1 MTESN
6 FRKYIV
12 LAALLGAA
20 VCAAVAAMP
29 ELTMLVFKL
38 PCGFFVDL
46 LWELAMTG
54 EGWRIFAIVLYVL
67 FCLIP
72 ALVLLLLSRRRKPYR
87 EDWLLLLMSAALFIF
102 IGRALSSHWDIYST
116 FAQMGL
122 LSVLVAWLVLRLLR
136 YFNAS
141 DDARLVK
148 LARIAVVLL
157 GLLFGFVA
165 GWTLI
170 GMAAGLLAGFQFS
183 LLADGLSGAA
193 TVVILIFGCLL
204 ALRLINTLGPD
215 GRITDETVAEAEGF
229 YRYSAKALT
238 SIVLISM
245 GADLAKLLL
254 IELSNDNNVNVSLPI
269 LPLIFCLAALIVSR
283 FIAAHK
289 QLRDDND
296 LFV

>member
-20 VCAAVAAMP
+20 VCAAAAAEP
-29 ELTMLVFKL
+29 ELTILLFKL

-116 FAQMGL
+116 CAQMGL

-170 GMAAGLLAGFQFS
+170 GMAAGLLSGFQFS
-183 LLADGLSGAA
+183 LLADGLSGTA

>member
-1 MTESN
+1 MSETR
-6 FRKYIV
+6 FKKLIV
-12 LAALLGAA
+12 LAAVLGCA
-20 VCAAVAAMP
+20 VCAAAAAVP
-29 ELTMLVFKL
+29 ELAILIFKL

-54 EGWRIFAIVLYVL
+54 DGWRIFAIALYVL
-67 FCLIP
+67 VCLIP
-72 ALVLLLLSRRRKPYR
+72 AALLLLSRRRRPYR
-87 EDWLLLLMSAALFIF
+87 EDWLLLVMSAALFIF
-102 IGRALSSHWDIYST
+102 IGRALSSHWDMYST

-122 LSVLVAWLVLRLLR
+122 LAVLVAWLVLRLLR

-157 GLLFGFVA
+157 GLIFGFAV

-170 GMAAGLLAGFQFS
+170 GAAAGLLGGFQFS
-183 LLADGLSGAA
+183 LLADGLSAVA
-193 TVVILIFGCLL
+193 TDVILVLGCLR
-204 ALRLINTLGPD
+204 ALRLINTLGPA
-215 GRITDETVAEAEGF
+215 GEIADETVTEAEGF
-229 YRYSAKALT
+229 YRFSSKALAA
-238 SIVLISM
+238 IVLISM
-245 GADLAKLLL
+245 WASLAKLLL
-254 IELSNDNNVNVSLPI
+254 IELSRDNNVNVSLPI
-269 LPLIFCLAALIVSR
+269 FPLLFCLAALIVSR

>member
-20 VCAAVAAMP
+20 VCAAAAAEP
-29 ELTMLVFKL
+29 ELTILLFKL

>member
-20 VCAAVAAMP
+20 VCAAAAAEP
-29 ELTMLVFKL
+29 ELTILLFKL

-46 LWELAMTG
+46 LWELAMMG
-54 EGWRIFAIVLYVL
+54 KGWRIFAIVLYVL
-67 FCLIP
+67 VCLIP

-116 FAQMGL
+116 CAQMGL

-229 YRYSAKALT
+229 YRYSAKALA

-254 IELSNDNNVNVSLPI
+254 IKLSNDNNVNVSLPI

>member
-20 VCAAVAAMP
+20 VCAAAAAEP
-29 ELTMLVFKL
+29 ELTILLFKL

-54 EGWRIFAIVLYVL
+54 KGWRIFAIVLYVL
-67 FCLIP
+67 VCLIP
-72 ALVLLLLSRRRKPYR
+72 ALALLLLSRRRKPYR

-170 GMAAGLLAGFQFS
+170 GMAAGLLSGFQFS

-229 YRYSAKALT
+229 YRYSAKALA

>member
-12 LAALLGAA
+12 IAALLGAA

-67 FCLIP
+67 VCLIP
-72 ALVLLLLSRRRKPYR
+72 ALALLLLSRRRKPYR

-102 IGRALSSHWDIYST
+102 IGRALNSHWDIYST

-170 GMAAGLLAGFQFS
+170 GMAAGLLSGFQFS

-193 TVVILIFGCLL
+193 TAVILIFGCLL
-204 ALRLINTLGPD
+204 ALRLINTLGPN

-229 YRYSAKALT
+229 YRYSAKALA

-254 IELSNDNNVNVSLPI
+254 IKLSNDNNVNVNLPI

>member
-12 LAALLGAA
+12 LAALLGAT
-20 VCAAVAAMP
+20 VCAAAAALP
-29 ELTMLVFKL
+29 ELTILLFKL

-229 YRYSAKALT
+229 YRYSAKALA

-254 IELSNDNNVNVSLPI
+254 IKLSNDNNVNVSLPI

>member
-6 FRKYIV
+6 VRKYIV

-20 VCAAVAAMP
+20 VCAAAAAEP
-29 ELTMLVFKL
+29 ELTILLFKL

-116 FAQMGL
+116 CAQMGL

-170 GMAAGLLAGFQFS
+170 GMAAGLLSGFQFS
-183 LLADGLSGAA
+183 LLADGLSGTA

>member
-170 GMAAGLLAGFQFS
+170 GMAAGLLSGFQFS

-229 YRYSAKALT
+229 YRYSAKALA

>member
-20 VCAAVAAMP
+20 VCAAAAALP
-29 ELTMLVFKL
+29 ELTILLFKL

-54 EGWRIFAIVLYVL
+54 KGWRIFAIVLYVL

-102 IGRALSSHWDIYST
+102 IGRALNSHWDIYST
-116 FAQMGL
+116 CAQMGL

-229 YRYSAKALT
+229 YRYSAKALA

-254 IELSNDNNVNVSLPI
+254 IKLSNDNNVNVNLPI

>member
-20 VCAAVAAMP
+20 VCAAAAALP
-29 ELTMLVFKL
+29 ELTILLFKL

-54 EGWRIFAIVLYVL
+54 KGWRIFAIVLYVL
-67 FCLIP
+67 VCLIP
-72 ALVLLLLSRRRKPYR
+72 ALALLLLSRRRKPYR

-102 IGRALSSHWDIYST
+102 IGRALNSHWDIYST
-116 FAQMGL
+116 CAQMGL

-229 YRYSAKALT
+229 YRYSAKALA

-254 IELSNDNNVNVSLPI
+254 IKLSNDNNVNVNLPI

>member
-170 GMAAGLLAGFQFS
+170 GMAAGLLSGFQFS

-229 YRYSAKALT
+229 YRYSAKALA

-254 IELSNDNNVNVSLPI
+254 IKLSNDNNVNVNLPI

>member
-67 FCLIP
+67 VCLIP

-116 FAQMGL
+116 CAQMGL

-170 GMAAGLLAGFQFS
+170 GMAAGLLSGFQFS

-193 TVVILIFGCLL
+193 TAVILIFGCLL
-204 ALRLINTLGPD
+204 ALRLINTLGPN

-229 YRYSAKALT
+229 YRYSAKALA

-254 IELSNDNNVNVSLPI
+254 IKLSNDNNVNVNLPI

>member
-20 VCAAVAAMP
+20 VCAAAAALP
-29 ELTMLVFKL
+29 ELTILLFKL

-54 EGWRIFAIVLYVL
+54 KGWRIFAIVLYVL

-116 FAQMGL
+116 CAQMGL

-204 ALRLINTLGPD
+204 ALRLINTLGPN

-229 YRYSAKALT
+229 YRYSAKALA

-254 IELSNDNNVNVSLPI
+254 IKLSNDNNVNVNLPI

>member
-215 GRITDETVAEAEGF
+215 GRITDETVDEAEGF
-229 YRYSAKALT
+229 YRYSAKALA

>member
-20 VCAAVAAMP
+20 VCAAAAALP
-29 ELTMLVFKL
+29 ELTILLFKL

-54 EGWRIFAIVLYVL
+54 KGWRIFAIVLYVL

-72 ALVLLLLSRRRKPYR
+72 ALALLLLSRRRKPYR

-116 FAQMGL
+116 CAQMGL

-165 GWTLI
+165 RWTLI

-183 LLADGLSGAA
+183 LLADGLSGTA

-215 GRITDETVAEAEGF
+215 GRITDETVAESEGF
-229 YRYSAKALT
+229 YRYSVKALE

-254 IELSNDNNVNVSLPI
+254 IKLSNDNNVNVNLPI

>member
-20 VCAAVAAMP
+20 VCAAAAALP
-29 ELTMLVFKL
+29 ELTILLFKL

-116 FAQMGL
+116 CAQMGL

-204 ALRLINTLGPD
+204 ALRLINTLGPN

-229 YRYSAKALT
+229 YRYSAKALA

-254 IELSNDNNVNVSLPI
+254 IKLSNDNNVNVNLPI

>member
-20 VCAAVAAMP
+20 VCAAAAALP
-29 ELTMLVFKL
+29 ELTILLFKL

-67 FCLIP
+67 VCLIP

-229 YRYSAKALT
+229 YRYSAKALA

-254 IELSNDNNVNVSLPI
+254 IKLSNDNNVNVNLPI